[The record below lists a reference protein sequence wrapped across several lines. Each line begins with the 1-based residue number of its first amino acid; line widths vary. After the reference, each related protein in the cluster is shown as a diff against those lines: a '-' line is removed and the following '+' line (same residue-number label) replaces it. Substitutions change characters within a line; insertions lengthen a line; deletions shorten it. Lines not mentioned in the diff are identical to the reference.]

1 MNQQDPLKKNR
12 LGLGGILLVSG
23 GVLVASG
30 AFLLPDPGRLAG
42 NAQMAP
48 LPDARAT
55 TATDGAA
62 TGSPSD
68 ASAERP
74 TSPPDAV
81 RPLVPVYWLGG
92 DGGTERLFREYLATP
107 EDSAGDP
114 IADAVRLMTSGR
126 PLDPDYHS
134 AWRPASSVSSSISTK
149 NVITLDISSDAFPQ
163 RLGEDQGRLALQQL
177 VYTAT
182 AAAADA
188 GLIAGGEASSVV
200 VLVDGA
206 ADRRVF
212 DSVDLDGAWTRDAAT
227 LAPLWIIDPQE
238 GTRSDAGTLTVH
250 GVGPASEDA
259 LDWRIERSS
268 DGSATDG
275 SRLFGDGSVDVVR
288 QDGAPGAYS
297 FPVTLPPGR
306 YEITVSVPSGD
317 TSGEVASED
326 SKTVVVR

>member
-1 MNQQDPLKKNR
+1 MNHEDPLTKNR

-23 GVLVASG
+23 AVLLGSA
-30 AFLLPDPGRLAG
+30 AFLRPDLGLLAG

-48 LPDARAT
+48 LPDPRAT
-55 TATDGAA
+55 TAPGDASA
-62 TGSPSD
+62 TPSPSTSGQVPTAGPSD
-68 ASAERP
+68 AG
-74 TSPPDAV
+74 

-92 DGGTERLFREYLATP
+92 DAGAERLFREYLPEP

-114 IADAVRLMTSGR
+114 IADAVRLMTSGQ

-134 AWRPASSVSSSISTK
+134 SWQPASTVSSSISTK

-163 RLGEDQGRLALQQL
+163 RLDEEQGSLALQQL

-182 AAAADA
+182 AAASDA

-206 ADRRVF
+206 AHYRAF
-212 DSVDLDGAWTRDAAT
+212 GSIDLEGEWTRDTAT

-238 GTRSDAGTLTVH
+238 GTRAAAGDLTVH
-250 GVGPASEDA
+250 GVGPVSEDVLA
-259 LDWRIERSS
+259 WRIDRSI
-268 DGSATDG
+268 DGSEESATNSFRDG
-275 SRLFGDGSVDVVR
+275 TVEVAPR
-288 QDGAPGAYS
+288 DGAPGAYS

-306 YEITVSVPSGD
+306 YEITVSVPGVPSGD
-317 TSGEVASED
+317 APSGD